1 MGIRKTVSIGAFSKK
16 INSMKIRYLFFGLLT
31 WLVWSGGYCQAQ
43 QEQID
48 TFFAISEYSDGSA
61 LQYIYSP
68 GTSIGMSKSGTIG
81 LYLDSVPNAKYYEK
95 FFGGPAQVEKVKFK
109 FDLSSYKYVAP
120 VAFVSGMADGFNQ
133 ALNYHYET
141 GVRRVFPNINHKFW
155 NPNVSWQNKYAI
167 DPNGN
172 VNTNYEAFPFSTS
185 ILVFLTDGHHLTRAV
200 DHAGMYVAVGL
211 NIHDIGNKNWK
222 QILLDI
228 GVTAFARSVGF
239 ATTYSIIFAD

>member
-95 FFGGPAQVEKVKFK
+95 FFGVPELFPQVF
-109 FDLSSYKYVAP
+109 
-120 VAFVSGMADGFNQ
+120 FVVQ
-133 ALNYHYET
+133 
-141 GVRRVFPNINHKFW
+141 FPL
-155 NPNVSWQNKYAI
+155 Y
-167 DPNGN
+167 
-172 VNTNYEAFPFSTS
+172 
-185 ILVFLTDGHHLTRAV
+185 
-200 DHAGMYVAVGL
+200 
-211 NIHDIGNKNWK
+211 
-222 QILLDI
+222 
-228 GVTAFARSVGF
+228 
-239 ATTYSIIFAD
+239 